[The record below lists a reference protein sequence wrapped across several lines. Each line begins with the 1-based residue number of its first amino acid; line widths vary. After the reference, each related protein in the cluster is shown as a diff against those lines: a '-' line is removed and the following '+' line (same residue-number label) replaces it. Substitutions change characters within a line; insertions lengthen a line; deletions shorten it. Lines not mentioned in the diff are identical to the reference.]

1 MSTKGPISMRDS
13 HHLGMLATV
22 VAATGLVLAA
32 PALAAPVDAADLASL
47 QPDPAALDELFAGPG
62 LRNPSLTVTG
72 HSAGLQNYISTE
84 RACVGAVYPATESAY
99 GGSSYRAID
108 VQTLTSDTTGPVRV
122 RVTTAI
128 AAFPTEEA
136 AVSFVSETAQSWQ
149 NCSGEEVNLTLAGQD
164 DEKWYVQTPGE
175 AGDGFAVRTNRV
187 SDHSTC
193 SHVITGKAN
202 AAVEVLACTTGI
214 ISDQALRVAER
225 VRAGITG

>member
-1 MSTKGPISMRDS
+1 MRDS
-13 HHLGMLATV
+13 HPLGMFATV
-22 VAATGLVLAA
+22 IAAAGLLCAA
-32 PALAAPVDAADLASL
+32 PAFAAPVDTGDLAGL
-47 QPDPAALDELFAGPG
+47 QPDPAALNDLFAGPG

-72 HSAGLQNYISTE
+72 HSTGLQNYVSTE
-84 RACVGAVYPATESAY
+84 RACVGAVYPGTESAY

-136 AVSFVSETAQSWQ
+136 ATAFVSETGQSWQ

-175 AGDGFAVRTNRV
+175 AGDAFAVRTNRV

-202 AAVEVLACTTGI
+202 VAIEVLACTTGI
-214 ISDQALRVAER
+214 MSDQALKVADR
-225 VRAGITG
+225 VRAEITG